1 MPSKASVEVTY
12 RALAIVARDTIL
24 FNKMIRSFVSSVSTF
39 ISDLLQKPLRVL
51 SLCLFLLFIGLF
63 LDGSLIRL
71 WSLHRDSGDLVKKI
85 EALEAKSLETKMKIR
100 NAKDPQFIEIQARD
114 RFDLAGEGDLI
125 FVFSDEE

>member
-1 MPSKASVEVTY
+1 
-12 RALAIVARDTIL
+12 
-24 FNKMIRSFVSSVSTF
+24 MIRTFVTSVSHF

-51 SLCLFLLFIGLF
+51 SICLFLLFIGLF
-63 LDGSLIRL
+63 LDGSLFRL

-85 EALEAKSLETKMKIR
+85 SALEEKSKLTRMKIK

>member
-1 MPSKASVEVTY
+1 
-12 RALAIVARDTIL
+12 
-24 FNKMIRSFVSSVSTF
+24 MIRSFVGSVSNF
-39 ISDLLQKPLRVL
+39 ITDLLQKPLRVL

-63 LDGSLIRL
+63 LDGSLFRL
-71 WSLHRDSGDLVKKI
+71 WSLHRDSGDLIKKI
-85 EALEAKSLETKMKIR
+85 AALEEKSSETKMKIK